1 MRDPAWSVV
10 VIVMLLS
17 VSVLLSSVLWIPLS
31 TRLMS
36 VMRLVAPDVV
46 DDVDES
52 DANASNRL
60 PSLIAPGSLVV
71 IVTGVTCLGLVDVI
85 GVVGFIGCRL

>member
-1 MRDPAWSVV
+1 
-10 VIVMLLS
+10 MLLS
-17 VSVLLSSVLWIPLS
+17 MRLMSPSDRLVSSMMVSSMMKSMSPLLSS
-31 TRLMS
+31 
-36 VMRLVAPDVV
+36 
-46 DDVDES
+46 VDES

-60 PSLIAPGSLVV
+60 PSLIAPGSLAV